1 MAEVEW
7 SKHKTEDGGCWGEV
21 MMNRPERKNA
31 ITGLFGERLADAF
44 EALQQDPEVQ
54 TILLYGA
61 GGAFCSGLDLKAFN
75 AEPEPDWVAGF
86 QTTWRRAH
94 SALFNCSK
102 PVVGALERYA
112 INGGAALAIACDY
125 LFVGEQAFLQ
135 VGEVQIGMAAPYNMA
150 WLNLRHSERV
160 IAEVTLIGDRL
171 PGAELV
177 RLGLANEAVADDQ
190 VLASARALC
199 RRFADFPQGTPAKIK
214 VGMRSR
220 ISASADEWF
229 DRHTAVAGPRVK
241 PSAMNAQ

>member
-7 SKHKTEDGGCWGEV
+7 RTQHTESGGCWGEV
-21 MMNRPERKNA
+21 MLNRPERKNA
-31 ITGLFGERLADAF
+31 ITGPFGDALAEAL
-44 EALQQDPEVQ
+44 EALQDDPQVHA
-54 TILLYGA
+54 ILLYGA

-75 AEPEPDWVAGF
+75 AEPEPAWVAGF

-94 SALFNCSK
+94 KALFNCTK

-125 LFVGEQAFLQ
+125 LIAAEQAFLQ

-171 PGAELV
+171 NASELM
-177 RLGLANEAVADDQ
+177 RLGLANESVADDQ
-190 VLASARALC
+190 VVATARALC
-199 RRFADFPQGTPAKIK
+199 QRFADFPAGTPQKIK
-214 VGMRSR
+214 LGMRARLSD
-220 ISASADEWF
+220 SADAWF

-241 PSAMNAQ
+241 PSAMQ

>member
-7 SKHKTEDGGCWGEV
+7 RKQYTEAGGCWGEV
-21 MMNRPERKNA
+21 TLNRPERKNA
-31 ITGLFGERLADAF
+31 ITGPFGEALAEAL
-44 EALQQDPEVQ
+44 EALQQDPQVQ
-54 TILLYGA
+54 AVLIRGA

-75 AEPEPDWVAGF
+75 AEPEPAWVAGF
-86 QTTWRRAH
+86 QATWRRAH

-102 PVVGALERYA
+102 PIVGAVERYA

-125 LFVGEQAFLQ
+125 LVVGEQAFLQ

-171 PGAELV
+171 SASEMV
-177 RLGLANEAVADDQ
+177 RLGLANAVVADDQ
-190 VLASARALC
+190 VVSSAQALC
-199 RRFADFPQGTPAKIK
+199 QRFADFPPGTPQKIK
-214 VGMRSR
+214 LGMRARLSD
-220 ISASADEWF
+220 SADAWF

-241 PSAMNAQ
+241 PSSMP